1 MKKPLIIFLLLII
14 IFTVCPSTGQSLNDS
29 SNKIAFFNES
39 TAGSAPNLSFIWS
52 VTGIEKDPVIMVLNQ
67 EGSDLYGQ
75 AKYEP
80 DSGQAWNG
88 VVVGSVQEDR
98 IDLMMTVLKN
108 VVQFSSRLKGT
119 YDVAGGLIKGSILQV
134 SNGKASLRSDFEA
147 MPINPDISSYTP
159 AKEATPGAASASV
172 PVTNATMQ
180 EAKES
185 LPQASSQKSRY
196 HDVREDADR
205 ILTGVGDISQIPIGM
220 SGL

>member
-1 MKKPLIIFLLLII
+1 MKKPLIIFSLLII
-14 IFTVCPSTGQSLNDS
+14 IFSICPSTGQPLNDS

-39 TAGSAPNLSFIWS
+39 ITSSEPNLSFIWS

-80 DSGQAWNG
+80 DSGQTWNG
-88 VVVGSVQEDR
+88 IVVGSVQEDK
-98 IDLMMTVLKN
+98 IDLVMTFLKN
-108 VVQFSSRLKGT
+108 AVQFSSRLKGT

-134 SNGKASLRSDFEA
+134 SNGKVSLRSDFEA

-159 AKEATPGAASASV
+159 AREVAPSVASASSAK
-172 PVTNATMQ
+172 TNATMP
-180 EAKES
+180 KVKKT
-185 LPQASSQKSRY
+185 LPPASSQKSRY